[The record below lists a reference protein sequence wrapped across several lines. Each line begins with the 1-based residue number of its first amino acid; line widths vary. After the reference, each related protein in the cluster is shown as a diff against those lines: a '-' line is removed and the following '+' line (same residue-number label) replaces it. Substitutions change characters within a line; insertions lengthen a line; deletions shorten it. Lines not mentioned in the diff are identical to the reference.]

1 MKQEKILLPMI
12 NWMKARI
19 TSSPHDPYGLGYS
32 CHTKNYTIRCK
43 INMEQIAKIIFGLI
57 SAIRDH
63 EIGIT
68 SNRKSACF
76 GEMNLNFGLIAH
88 QGIRDIF

>member
-1 MKQEKILLPMI
+1 MQ
-12 NWMKARI
+12 NR
-19 TSSPHDPYGLGYS
+19 
-32 CHTKNYTIRCK
+32 
-43 INMEQIAKIIFGLI
+43 NMEQIAKIIFGLI